1 MYDSPSTVTERR
13 QCTDRRTRWVR
24 ALLCSF
30 YMGRRHS
37 PQRNN
42 ELCRPYY
49 TDVYGPGLLVVILLI
64 VSFCAADA
72 GLTILILQKGGVE
85 LNPLM
90 VWLLESSSRT
100 FFTAKFFLTSACLMI
115 VLMHVNYRLFNKL
128 TMHHIL
134 VSILGLYVVLISYEL
149 RLLAA

>member
-1 MYDSPSTVTERR
+1 
-13 QCTDRRTRWVR
+13 
-24 ALLCSF
+24 
-30 YMGRRHS
+30 MGRRRC
-37 PQRNN
+37 PQRDD

-64 VSFCAADA
+64 VSLCATDA

-100 FFTAKFFLTSACLMI
+100 FFTTKFFLTSVCLMI
-115 VLMHVNYRLFNKL
+115 MLMHVNYRLFNKV
-128 TMHHIL
+128 TMHHVLI
-134 VSILGLYVVLISYEL
+134 SILGLYAVLIGYEL
-149 RLLAA
+149 SLLAA